1 MKRFICSTVFY
12 AVLVFFA
19 IAFTGRFSQ
28 IHAADVLKKAVS
40 DVTLEELKAYNDK
53 SEAGTLVFSIS
64 FEEKELANQAI
75 FKKNEFKLVPG
86 AGRNGT
92 TAMEFTTPDPQ
103 KYVIGGIPLPALDSD
118 STYILKIH
126 AKAENLTHPAN
137 VAEDG
142 LFCWEY
148 ANESGAYVYGKYPV
162 FKNSPNE
169 WKEYEV
175 LIQPNS
181 HVKQSQITFY
191 LKKGMTG
198 KVTYDDI
205 SLYKFGKKFAAVLS
219 YPKNL
224 TSKIGKE
231 SFVLQFDVTSPKST
245 VGLVTLKN
253 GGRTFERIVVPD
265 AAMRATVDFDGILD
279 GQIDLSI
286 MLADTSQK
294 EIIGKNSYRL
304 KAMERGKAP
313 SNAAM
318 IDENGTLLV
327 DGKPFFVNALFV
339 NHAHK
344 NALADIEAAGFNAIV
359 PYASMRPHTFLLD
372 KEELSNFT
380 DEIKLFMEKAR
391 KHNLKVIFNLK
402 GQLAHARDHEVINE
416 WEGVTDRMAIALKA
430 VNLIKNHPQLLGW
443 YINDETPAMY
453 LKDVIDMREQVSNAD
468 PWHPVV
474 SLTYEYANLPNYA
487 NSGDVFS
494 YDSYPIAHDRK
505 TQSLRY
511 MLPGLE
517 AARDC
522 GVPHWF
528 TQQIFNWA
536 IYKTNDITVFRN
548 SYFPTEKELRSMPLL
563 AAINGAKGFIG
574 YQYDCVV
581 PYVDAR
587 WPGHSK
593 EEWPKVVAM
602 SQVLNDLGPFIIG
615 PAGAPEVMVECS
627 VEGEVQARAFIDGKG
642 GIRVLIVGLGKKCD
656 AKVTVPG
663 YPNLTSTFGMTTNL
677 GNGVYLFH
685 ADVIDSDVLK

>member
-1 MKRFICSTVFY
+1 MKKRICSIVSCAMLASIT
-12 AVLVFFA
+12 LV
-19 IAFTGRFSQ
+19 
-28 IHAADVLKKAVS
+28 VS
-40 DVTLEELKAYNDK
+40 CINTAKVERGNQKEVIPNSVEELRTYRDK
-53 SEAGTLVFSIS
+53 TEAGTLVFSIS
-64 FEEKELANQAI
+64 FEEKELDKQAI
-75 FKKNEFKLVPG
+75 FKKSEFKLVPG

-103 KYVIGGIPLPALDSD
+103 KYVIGGIPLPELDRN
-118 STYILKIH
+118 STYILKMH

-137 VAEDG
+137 VTEDG

-148 ANESGAYVYGKYPV
+148 GNGNSGYIYGKYPV

-169 WKEYEV
+169 WKEYEL

-205 SLYKFGKKFAAVLS
+205 SLSKFGKKYAAVLS

-224 TSKIGKE
+224 TSKVGRE
-231 SFVLQFDVTSPKST
+231 SFVFQFDVSSPKGT

-253 GGRTFERIVVPD
+253 GGRTFEKIAVPN
-265 AAMRATVDFDGILD
+265 AAMRATLDFDGLVE
-279 GQIDLSI
+279 GPIDLSI
-286 MLADTSQK
+286 SLADTAKK
-294 EIIGKNSYRL
+294 EIIGKNTYKL
-304 KAMERGKAP
+304 KALVRGNAP

-318 IDENGTLLV
+318 IDENGVLIV

-359 PYASMRPHTFLLD
+359 PYASMKPHSFLLD

-402 GQLAHARDHEVINE
+402 SQLAHARDHEVVTE
-416 WEGVTDRMAIALKA
+416 WDGITDRMAIALKA
-430 VNLIKNHPQLLGW
+430 VNLIKDHPQLLGW
-443 YINDETPAMY
+443 YINDEMPIMY
-453 LKDVIDMREQVSNAD
+453 LKDVINMREQVSNAD

-474 SLTYEYANLPNYA
+474 SLTYEFANLPNYA

-494 YDSYPIAHDRK
+494 YDGYPIAHDRK
-505 TQSLRY
+505 TQSLHS

-517 AARDC
+517 AAKDC

-528 TQQIFNWA
+528 TQQVFNWA
-536 IYKTNDITVFRN
+536 IYKTKDKAEFRN

-581 PYVDAR
+581 PYVDDR

-602 SQVLNDLGPFIIG
+602 SKVLNELGPFIIG
-615 PAGAPEVMVECS
+615 PAGAPEVTVECS

-642 GIRVLIVGLGKKCD
+642 GIRVVIVGLGKTCD
-656 AKVTVPG
+656 AKITVPG
-663 YPNLTSTFGMTTNL
+663 YPNLTSQFGSTKPL
-677 GNGVYLFH
+677 GNGIYEFH